1 MKSMK
6 VQAIWKR
13 NYQVEVK
20 ARQFSVPIDEAP
32 EFHGDDTGMM
42 PTELFLCSLASCFC
56 LALVFVAKKKRIE
69 VKDMRVN
76 VKGEKDLK
84 NFLFSRLIVEVDSSL
99 LPEALQ
105 DIIPIAKKY
114 CFVSN
119 TISKSCPI
127 EYTIIQ
133 TQNNTDGYE

>member
-1 MKSMK
+1 ME
-6 VQAIWKR
+6 VQAVWKK
-13 NYQVEVK
+13 NYQVEVR

-32 EFHGDDTGMM
+32 EFQGEDTGMM

-56 LALVFVAKKKRIE
+56 LALVYAARKKRIE

-76 VKGEKDLK
+76 VKGQKDLI
-84 NFLFSRLIVEVDSSL
+84 NFLFSRLVVKVDSSL
-99 LPEALQ
+99 PSETLVG
-105 DIIPIAKKY
+105 IIPLAKKY

-127 EYTIIQ
+127 EYVVIEPRIDT
-133 TQNNTDGYE
+133 NEHE

>member
-56 LALVFVAKKKRIE
+56 LALVYVAKKKRIE
-69 VKDMRVN
+69 VKDVRVK

-84 NFLFSRLIVEVDSSL
+84 NFLFSILIVDIDSSL
-99 LPEALQ
+99 P
-105 DIIPIAKKY
+105 
-114 CFVSN
+114 
-119 TISKSCPI
+119 SK
-127 EYTIIQ
+127 
-133 TQNNTDGYE
+133 